1 MTEILVKHFSPDGI
15 AIITTFEHEGIQ
27 RLMEDFG
34 GYAYESE
41 FERMMYLAA
50 TDVYVS
56 KQLQQ
61 GKINLA
67 IQSHA
72 GQCYIQ
78 VNISPALSDVLCSES
93 GIALILSRQAVD
105 EALWGQHLHADD
117 MAELDAAL
125 QEIEHS
131 ANLAENELQ
140 SFILCYM
147 SDEERLA
154 MDAE

>member
-15 AIITTFEHEGIQ
+15 AIITTFEHDGIQ

-41 FERMMYLAA
+41 FERIMYLAA

-78 VNISPALSDVLCSES
+78 VNISSAFSDALCTES
-93 GIALILSRQAVD
+93 GVALILSHQAVD
-105 EALWGQHLHADD
+105 EALWGQYLHAHD
-117 MAELDAAL
+117 MAELNTAL
-125 QEIEHS
+125 QQIEHS
-131 ANLAENELQ
+131 AHLAENELQ
-140 SFILCYM
+140 SFILCFM
-147 SDEERLA
+147 SDEE
-154 MDAE
+154 